1 MDTLR
6 AGDVFGLS
14 ALMRSRQR
22 SADVIAVE
30 PSRALALSWQDI
42 HQITRIHP
50 RISSRL
56 FENLALM
63 AGDLIR
69 ELDRD
74 RPHIRDELSGT
85 YNATYFVDLLEFA
98 ADEANRHDDDLSLL
112 SLELVYKSTGEHMP
126 DWQDKARVIRKTT
139 ASMRTVLRK
148 GDALSRW
155 KEHFFWVLLPG
166 TNAHTAQMLGDRI
179 QQKLQQSNHI
189 LERHIQVRIH
199 ITVLKRGEKAADLIK
214 RASSTALNSSA
225 TTSIQ

>member
-1 MDTLR
+1 M
-6 AGDVFGLS
+6 
-14 ALMRSRQR
+14 
-22 SADVIAVE
+22 IAVE
-30 PSRALALSWQDI
+30 PSRTLALSWQDI

-98 ADEANRHDDDLSLL
+98 ADEANRHDNDLSLL
-112 SLELVYKSTGEHMP
+112 GLELVYKSTGENMP
-126 DWQDKARVIRKTT
+126 NWQDKTRVIRKTT

-155 KEHFFWVLLPG
+155 KEHLFWVLLPD
-166 TNAHTAQMLGDRI
+166 TNAPTAQMLGNENTAEITAIGSHSGAPHPGPDSHYCTQARREGRRSDKAG
-179 QQKLQQSNHI
+179 QQFISYNTIRSRVLRAVVQSP
-189 LERHIQVRIH
+189 
-199 ITVLKRGEKAADLIK
+199 
-214 RASSTALNSSA
+214 
-225 TTSIQ
+225 